1 MKKFN
6 LKKSIAAILLT
17 GTVITGTTAMV
28 YNGEVQ
34 AYATE
39 TIVQKGSV
47 ATNSGVTTS
56 VPYEERDIWSFDI
69 DETGVLLVTTAW
81 DSEYNGDI
89 DIVDANGA
97 VLSEDMGNWYT
108 NNLTGKRELSMP
120 LQLTPGTYYMRVYNH
135 NDENYILASTVTLKF
150 TPIQKVTS
158 NSNVS
163 DTLSRNEVRLY
174 SLSLSSNNYIE
185 LKGSFPTATYQDI
198 QILNADGDIIDKDSI
213 VDGDWTDNSMTGQ
226 SDLDFKTS
234 VLVPGTYYIKVI
246 NKTEGNLSY
255 NINISGEAS
264 TPDAPSAPI
273 LSIRSIGKNN
283 IKVSYNKPA
292 TASKFIFSYRK
303 KGSSKWKNKTTT
315 KTNINLKGLKRKTSY
330 EMRVRA
336 IRTVSGKNYKGAWS
350 NVMVSRT
357 K

>member
-47 ATNSGVTTS
+47 ATNSDVTTS

-163 DTLSRNEVRLY
+163 DTL
-174 SLSLSSNNYIE
+174 
-185 LKGSFPTATYQDI
+185 
-198 QILNADGDIIDKDSI
+198 
-213 VDGDWTDNSMTGQ
+213 
-226 SDLDFKTS
+226 
-234 VLVPGTYYIKVI
+234 
-246 NKTEGNLSY
+246 
-255 NINISGEAS
+255 
-264 TPDAPSAPI
+264 
-273 LSIRSIGKNN
+273 
-283 IKVSYNKPA
+283 
-292 TASKFIFSYRK
+292 
-303 KGSSKWKNKTTT
+303 
-315 KTNINLKGLKRKTSY
+315 
-330 EMRVRA
+330 
-336 IRTVSGKNYKGAWS
+336 
-350 NVMVSRT
+350 
-357 K
+357 